1 MEKCSYIDVGKW
13 AKLLAIMHA
22 KRSTVIKDRKAG
34 KIELLL
40 QDVDYES
47 FKEKGLRD
55 GPKNRFVSFKKCKFP
70 LMFFI
75 ETPRSEQNIK
85 DFVFKLL
92 EFHERGV
99 LVRRSVFRV

>member
-1 MEKCSYIDVGKW
+1 MSQQIKRATLTIGHGVEDKW
-13 AKLLAIMHA
+13 KNVRILMWGNGQKLLAIMHA

-55 GPKNRFVSFKKCKFP
+55 GPKTDLYHLKSGRPHLSF
-70 LMFFI
+70 LLRHLG
-75 ETPRSEQNIK
+75 RSKI
-85 DFVFKLL
+85 
-92 EFHERGV
+92 
-99 LVRRSVFRV
+99 